1 MNLLNSDTLVSI
13 FIPAY
18 NNPEYTRKTLL
29 SIIQQTYRPL
39 EVILLDDCSPVSLE
53 PLFHEIKKLL
63 ENDSKIEFK
72 FIRNKIN
79 LNHDNH
85 MLGFDISKGKYVMN
99 MPHDD
104 WFVCDTFVEEAVEI
118 MEKNTDCFLC
128 AANSLIEFTD
138 IQVIKLPD
146 EIINPLDWNII
157 NGGEYISM
165 LGDWGIGCQAWSGL
179 IFNREVAANLGTYH
193 PPYSVSTQLS
203 KELNIL
209 PDEFFAFQFLL
220 SSIGNIALTEKVVS
234 IRGNPKSSFVN
245 SKKKQWAKSIGFT
258 AFVIFYNLY
267 TSNLNGKHAAIVK
280 KEAYKRIFHYPVK
293 KINFRILKY
302 YNFTFSSIHTMI
314 ISFFF
319 GIIKSIYDF
328 RKKLAYIND
337 LFIIVLKVIFKKEV
351 RIFYFKKY
359 NLWAKK

>member
-104 WFVCDTFVEEAVEI
+104 WFVCDTFIEEAVQI
-118 MEKNTDCFLC
+118 MEKNPDCYLC
-128 AANSLIEFTD
+128 AGNSQIEFTNTK
-138 IQVIKLPD
+138 VINLP
-146 EIINPLDWNII
+146 EKIINPLDWNLI

-165 LGDWGIGCQAWSGL
+165 LGMSGIGHQAWSGL
-179 IFNREVAANLGTYH
+179 IFNKVIAANLGTYH
-193 PPYSVSTQLS
+193 PPFSISTQLS
-203 KELNIL
+203 KELNVL

-220 SSIGNIALTEKVVS
+220 SSIGDIALTEKVVS

-245 SKKKQWAKSIGFT
+245 SKKNEWAKSIGLSSF
-258 AFVIFYNLY
+258 IIHYNLY
-267 TSNLNGKHAAIVK
+267 SANLQGKYSKAVKNAAYRTLFHHPLK
-280 KEAYKRIFHYPVK
+280 KVS
-293 KINFRILKY
+293 FRIWKY
-302 YNFTFSSIHTMI
+302 YNFS
-314 ISFFF
+314 
-319 GIIKSIYDF
+319 
-328 RKKLAYIND
+328 
-337 LFIIVLKVIFKKEV
+337 LKVILLMLLLYIYGLFFSLYTRFKYLK
-351 RIFYFKKY
+351 RR
-359 NLWAKK
+359 LWAKK